1 MLGHKE
7 FQPQLFSSIDIE
19 KLIPKNHLL
28 RKIEK
33 TIDFSFV
40 RDLTRDLYCHDNG
53 RPSIDP
59 EVFFRIYLISF
70 LYGINSDRQ
79 VCEEIRYNLL
89 YRWFCKLNLEDTVPD
104 HSSLTKIRDRMGEE
118 TFKKIFDR
126 IVNLC
131 FEKGLAKGTKVM
143 MDGSMVKADAAL
155 RSMVDRPAEGE
166 SLDDIEPPKYIK
178 DRRLRNKEH
187 ISKTDPDCSLAGKQG
202 EPKKLAYKVH
212 NTIDRDAR
220 IVLDT
225 HASTGVAMEGNVMM
239 SRIDAYEK
247 TFGKQIEEATADR
260 GYGYGVNLTE
270 LDKRGITHFIPR
282 FRPDGGDRVARDSE
296 GFTFNHD
303 VDCYVCPI
311 GHKMFPIQGVTSEYK
326 RYRMTGGHCSK
337 CPLKETCLNLPAM
350 KTRGAKHIEVSIYQ
364 DSIER
369 TAAREPTDEFR
380 KMRGERQWKMEGSF
394 AEAKE
399 NHCLSRAR
407 YRGLSKMQIQSYMIG
422 LVLNIKRL
430 AAFTALPIA
439 DIYFELLSIMKF
451 EKNRIQKYMMKLF
464 GIRSRIWG

>member
-7 FQPQLFSSIDIE
+7 FQPQLFSSIDIV

-28 RKIEK
+28 RKIEASV
-33 TIDFSFV
+33 DFSFIKE
-40 RDLTRDLYCHDNG
+40 LTRDLYCQDNG

-118 TFKKIFDR
+118 TFKKIFER

-131 FEKGLAKGTKVM
+131 FERGLAKGTKVM

-155 RSMVDRPAEGE
+155 RSMVDRPRDGE

-212 NTIDRDAR
+212 NTIDRESR

-225 HASTGVAMEGNVMM
+225 HASTGVEMEGNVMM
-239 SRIDAYEK
+239 NRIDAYEK
-247 TFGKQIEEATADR
+247 NFGKQIEEATADR
-260 GYGYGVNLTE
+260 GYGYGVNLTA
-270 LDKRGITHFIPR
+270 LDNRGITHFIPR
-282 FRPDGGDRVARDSE
+282 FRPDAGDRVARDSE
-296 GFTFNHD
+296 GFTFNRSK
-303 VDCYVCPI
+303 DCYVCPK
-311 GHKMFPIQGVTSEYK
+311 GHEMSAIQGPTPEYK

-337 CPLKETCLNLPAM
+337 CPLKASCLNLAGM
-350 KTRGAKHIEVSIYQ
+350 KARGAKHIEVSIYH
-364 DSIER
+364 DALER

-399 NHCLSRAR
+399 NHCLNRAR

-422 LVLNIKRL
+422 LVLNLKRL
-430 AAFTALPIA
+430 AAFAVLPIV
-439 DIYFELLSIMKF
+439 DIYFEILSLMKF
-451 EKNRIQKYMMKLF
+451 RKSRNQKNVANF
-464 GIRSRIWG
+464 FEIRSELWA

>member
-7 FQPQLFSSIDIE
+7 FQPQLFSAVDIE

-33 TIDFSFV
+33 CVDFSFI
-40 RDLTRDLYCHDNG
+40 RELTCDLYCQDNG

-79 VCEEIRYNLL
+79 VCEEIHYNLL
-89 YRWFCKLNLEDTVPD
+89 YRWFCKLNIEDTVPD

-118 TFKKIFDR
+118 TFKKIFER

-131 FEKGLAKGTKVM
+131 FEKGLAKGTKIM

-155 RSMVDRPAEGE
+155 RSMVDRPKEGE
-166 SLDDIEPPKYIK
+166 SLGDIEPPKYIK

-187 ISKTDPDCSLAGKQG
+187 ISKTDPDSSLAGKQG

-212 NTIDRDAR
+212 NTIDRESR

-225 HASTGVAMEGNVMM
+225 HASTGVEMEGNVMM
-239 SRIDAYEK
+239 GRINAYEK
-247 TFGKQIEEATADR
+247 NFGKRVEEVTADR

-270 LDKRGITHFIPR
+270 LNKRGITDFVPR
-282 FRPDGGDRVARDSE
+282 FRPNGGDRVGRDAE
-296 GFTFNHD
+296 GFSFNKAE
-303 VDCYVCPI
+303 DCYVCPR
-311 GHKMFPIQGVTSEYK
+311 GHKMFPIQGVTPEYK
-326 RYRMTGGHCSK
+326 RYRIKGGHCAR
-337 CPLKETCLNLPAM
+337 CPLKETCLNLQAM
-350 KTRGAKHIEVSIYQ
+350 KTRNAKHIEVSIYHEAL
-364 DSIER
+364 ER
-369 TAAREPTDEFR
+369 TAKREATEEFR
-380 KMRGERQWKMEGSF
+380 RMRGERQWKMEGTF

-399 NHCLSRAR
+399 NHCLNRAR

-422 LVLNIKRL
+422 LVLNLKRL
-430 AAFTALPIA
+430 AAFSAHPIA
-439 DIYFELLSIMKF
+439 DIYFGILLRLKIKKSLLQKISANFF
-451 EKNRIQKYMMKLF
+451 EVRAQSF
-464 GIRSRIWG
+464 A